1 MSAQVVAKESNN
13 GVKTMS
19 KANNQ
24 ERVLTP
30 LVNIIETETGFTLT
44 AEMAGVPKENIQVN
58 VENSSLVLE
67 GVVALELPDN
77 LQLTYSEMP
86 NVTRYRRVFTLSRD
100 LEASKIEA
108 VQKNGVL
115 TVSIPKAEHAQPR
128 KIQVQVS

>member
-1 MSAQVVAKESNN
+1 MSAQVIQKDTNAA
-13 GVKTMS
+13 VKAVNKVNS
-19 KANNQ
+19 Q

-58 VENSSLVLE
+58 IENSSLVLE
-67 GVVALELPDN
+67 GTVALTLPDQ

-86 NVTRYRRVFTLSRD
+86 PVTRYRRVFTLSRD
-100 LEASKIEA
+100 LDASKIEA
-108 VQKNGVL
+108 VQRNGLL

-128 KIQVQVS
+128 KIQVQVG